1 MLTQSESEL
10 LCPTDNDAPPIDQ
23 LMHHHRAPAVLSEQ
37 LKLDGEPIRA
47 DLFGEDLVTFGD
59 SEGGIR
65 RLNRRSL

>member
-10 LCPTDNDAPPIDQ
+10 LYPTDNDAPPIDQ

-47 DLFGEDLVTFGD
+47 DFW
-59 SEGGIR
+59 
-65 RLNRRSL
+65 